1 MTICNFTDSYKKI
14 DDSLLKDGRILDFTD
29 LTECTGYCSDAA
41 AGIIRERIREKDVCG
56 IRYIDD
62 GNHHYL
68 SKFWMEK
75 IEEPFDLC
83 VFDHHTDLQTPGL
96 LPYLSCGSWVWASL
110 SDLEHLNDVYLIG
123 IPAAEAIPEDLPKD
137 RIFVIHEEEANTGRL
152 AIPKGSRPLYISVD
166 LDVLSPEEFTS
177 IWDQGSMK
185 KERLREWIRSIKT
198 CRRVLAEDYC
208 G

>member
-1 MTICNFTDSYKKI
+1 MLICNFTDSFKKI
-14 DDSLLKDGRILDFTD
+14 EDQRIREGRILDFTD

-41 AGIIRERIREKDVCG
+41 ASVIRERIRGEEVQG
-56 IRYIDD
+56 VRYIDD

-68 SKFWMEK
+68 SRLWMEK

-83 VFDHHTDLQTPGL
+83 VFDHHTDLQAPGL
-96 LPYLSCGSWVWASL
+96 LPYLSCGSWVRDSL
-110 SDLEHLNDVYLIG
+110 SELKLLRDVYLIG
-123 IPAAEAIPEDLPKD
+123 IPAGETIPDDVPEE
-137 RIFVIHEEEANTGRL
+137 RIHVIPEEEANTGGMT
-152 AIPKGSRPLYISVD
+152 IPECSRPIYISVD
-166 LDVLSPEEFTS
+166 LDVLAAEEFPS

-185 KERLREWIRSIKT
+185 KERLHEWIRSLKN